1 MKNPTGF
8 FAHREIMKIN
18 FTDVITI
25 TQLFQNDD
33 VKVNHFKSLNSTER
47 RVCMAS
53 FRILKKRTID
63 NAPKKEHKHL
73 KHKIIKNITE
83 KLNGPEPVKGKK
95 RLLHKINSFFK
106 GIANR
111 FFGRISSSKIQ
122 TAIAAYYADLNNATV
137 EIKDLKMNIQL
148 KQTELNTSN
157 DEYEQ
162 LNDDLFKET
171 RFHYSASIMTHVCNR
186 PHLSKEFLK
195 KTFDELPNEHKTRLE
210 KINGK
215 ERKDALKELSIIV
228 ENIHKTFET
237 NKKKFDVPEK
247 KITGLKKNISRL
259 NKQMEI
265 RNKKY
270 ALETLDSSSE
280 SESEG

>member
-1 MKNPTGF
+1 
-8 FAHREIMKIN
+8 MKIN
-18 FTDVITI
+18 FNDVITI
-25 TQLFQNDD
+25 TQLFQNERLF
-33 VKVNHFKSLNSTER
+33 KNHFKSLNSTER

-53 FRILKKRTID
+53 FRILKERTID
-63 NAPKKEHKHL
+63 NPPKKEHKHL
-73 KHKIIKNITE
+73 KQKIIQNITD
-83 KLNGPEPVKGKK
+83 KLKGLEPDKGKK
-95 RLLHKINSFFK
+95 RFWDKINSFFK

-111 FFGRISSSKIQ
+111 FFGRINSSEIIIAM
-122 TAIAAYYADLNNATV
+122 TAYNADLNNAKN

-162 LNDDLFKET
+162 IMDDHIKIFLSIVSTNIMESV
-171 RFHYSASIMTHVCNR
+171 YSL
-186 PHLSKEFLK
+186 PHLSEEYRK
-195 KTFDELPNEHKTRLE
+195 KTFDKLPNEHKTRLE

-215 ERKDALKELSIIV
+215 EREDVLEELCTIS
-228 ENIHKTFET
+228 ENNSETFEM
-237 NKKKFDVPEK
+237 NNKKFDIPEK

-259 NKQMEI
+259 NEQVEI

-270 ALETLDSSSE
+270 ALETSDSSSE